1 MSDILRQRTANL
13 IPTVSGGAYQDA
25 REVSIVW
32 NTRRKHRSLPKF
44 RCRMHQTRPSTLFSP
59 VFSLAREKL
68 GRRRRVRNDR
78 DGTSRRKRRL
88 FSSVLISSFPNRK
101 LNLRFGFFPADLQ
114 QPLSQPDGCQHPY
127 PFCPFGTF
135 PPDRGNRPLEG
146 EPLPPTTAVAEMV
159 EVWYYDT
166 ITGEKETHYAADI
179 RI

>member
-1 MSDILRQRTANL
+1 MPQTY
-13 IPTVSGGAYQDA
+13 GF
-25 REVSIVW
+25 E
-32 NTRRKHRSLPKF
+32 
-44 RCRMHQTRPSTLFSP
+44 QTRERRIPELGAVLHEYTHAKSGARLCWLERADENKSFCAAFRTLPYDDSGVFHILEHSVLCGSAQFP
-59 VFSLAREKL
+59 VKEPFVELMKGSLNTFLNALTYPDKTCYP
-68 GRRRRVRNDR
+68 VSSRNDQ
-78 DGTSRRKRRL
+78 D
-88 FSSVLISSFPNRK
+88 F
-101 LNLRFGFFPADLQ
+101 LNLM
-114 QPLSQPDGCQHPY
+114 HVY